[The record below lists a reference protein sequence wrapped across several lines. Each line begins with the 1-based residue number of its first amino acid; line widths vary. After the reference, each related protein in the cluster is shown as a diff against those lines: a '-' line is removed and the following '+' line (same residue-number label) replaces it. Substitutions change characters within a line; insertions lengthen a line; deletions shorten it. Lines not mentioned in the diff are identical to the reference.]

1 MIYFLT
7 VTFTTV
13 GYGDITP
20 GDWVSR
26 GVTCVFMVYGCI
38 AIASCFAVLVG
49 SIIKAQDDAIHRAT
63 QALVESLPDDDDDG
77 SSGAEAGGG
86 RKPKKH
92 LSIKQVQDMELK
104 EVYSKLFWLALELLV
119 LIFIGAAVMVP
130 WENWS
135 VNIGVFWAVQ
145 TLFGVGCECPS
156 SLRVAPAPVRL
167 TLNSLGPW
175 SLQTETSL
183 LPRSDSD
190 GETYSPPH
198 LPPASFSALGH
209 GKTLMESIHPPWF
222 FWFPLPGSRPYTSPS
237 AVSLS

>member
-1 MIYFLT
+1 MFLRYCGWSFTAVIYFLT

-49 SIIKAQDDAIHRAT
+49 SIVKAQDDAIKTAT
-63 QALVESLPDDDDDG
+63 RALVESLPQEYDDG
-77 SSGAEAGGG
+77 GGG
-86 RKPKKH
+86 PEDGGERKARKH

-145 TLFGVGCECPS
+145 TLFGVGCE
-156 SLRVAPAPVRL
+156 
-167 TLNSLGPW
+167 
-175 SLQTETSL
+175 
-183 LPRSDSD
+183 
-190 GETYSPPH
+190 
-198 LPPASFSALGH
+198 
-209 GKTLMESIHPPWF
+209 
-222 FWFPLPGSRPYTSPS
+222 
-237 AVSLS
+237 